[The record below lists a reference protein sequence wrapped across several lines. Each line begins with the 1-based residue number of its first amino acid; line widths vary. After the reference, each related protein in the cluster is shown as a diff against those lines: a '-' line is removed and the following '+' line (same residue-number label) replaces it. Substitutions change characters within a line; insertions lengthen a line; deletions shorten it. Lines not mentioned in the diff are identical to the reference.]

1 MNFLL
6 NSRLYKKLFGVRNLQ
21 HIIIFPENNFKTSEL
36 EVDTCV
42 ILERKLH
49 EGAIFVDFTD
59 MFQVFRIVPL
69 T

>member
-6 NSRLYKKLFGVRNLQ
+6 NSGLHKKLFGVKNLQ
-21 HIIIFPENNFKTSEL
+21 HIIIFPENNFKTSGL

-42 ILERKLH
+42 LLECKLH
-49 EGAIFVDFTD
+49 EGAIFVHFTD
-59 MFQVFRIVPL
+59 MSQVFRTVPV